1 MVVFKQKRTYFME
14 TKKID
19 FTNLFWY
26 YFLKCYVFIYQVSSI
41 TKKKPEDKSCNN
53 FFKSACS
60 FSYGE
65 KNKNCLNF
73 LYKCYVFIYQVS
85 SITKKNPRTNPAAIF
100 KECLLIFMW
109 GKNKIA

>member
-1 MVVFKQKRTYFME
+1 ME

-41 TKKKPEDKSCNN
+41 TKKKNEDKSCNN

-60 FSYGE
+60 FSYE
-65 KNKNCLNF
+65 EETNCLIFSVHNHNE
-73 LYKCYVFIYQVS
+73 
-85 SITKKNPRTNPAAIF
+85 KKDFSTI
-100 KECLLIFMW
+100 
-109 GKNKIA
+109 

>member
-1 MVVFKQKRTYFME
+1 ME

-26 YFLKCYVFIYQVSSI
+26 YFL
-41 TKKKPEDKSCNN
+41 
-53 FFKSACS
+53 
-60 FSYGE
+60 
-65 KNKNCLNF
+65 
-73 LYKCYVFIYQVS
+73 KCYVFIYQVS